1 MSRYVLL
8 SSCSLVLFLCGDTLR
23 AQDSSKVINL
33 MGSFGVSQSTV
44 QRTVDVARAD
54 FTRSGMS
61 ACFRALWRPGH
72 LLGIGVEV
80 ASTNISHMMVKQDSA
95 LGAGTEMNLRAL
107 PVMAVFAMQ
116 WHALEASASIGAA
129 SYRFGGSADG
139 TITQSDEWEIAW
151 SAGLRY
157 FVPLRSSLDVG
168 VGARVLVIPERRVNA
183 FTGDICMQW
192 HWQYAR

>member
-33 MGSFGVSQSTV
+33 MGSFGVS
-44 QRTVDVARAD
+44 
-54 FTRSGMS
+54 
-61 ACFRALWRPGH
+61 
-72 LLGIGVEV
+72 
-80 ASTNISHMMVKQDSA
+80 DSA

-139 TITQSDEWEIAW
+139 IITQSDEWEIAW